1 MKIQQIRDPENVR
14 FQTLTCLF
22 RYLCKFILCQLL
34 SEIWQVFLQ
43 VLTFHGAGRACE
55 IYRIKSVTLLL
66 VTLLLSLH
74 SDTVAAG
81 QNQYQNQNQCLLINP
96 ESNDVP
102 KSNDPPK
109 VTISSKSQVVNLL
122 FFNKI
127 RNKCITLSHV
137 KL

>member
-43 VLTFHGAGRACE
+43 MLTFHGAGRACE
-55 IYRIKSVTLLL
+55 IDRIKSVTLLL

-96 ESNDVP
+96 ESYDFKQ
-102 KSNDPPK
+102 KS
-109 VTISSKSQVVNLL
+109 SSQLVV
-122 FFNKI
+122 FQQDTK
-127 RNKCITLSHV
+127 
-137 KL
+137 